1 MTIMIK
7 GNAGYFGFKLAA
19 LASDIVSVMNTAH
32 WKFMSS
38 SKLHR
43 KVDIDLPDDT
53 TSYTT
58 WIESSSPTLQVCQVS
73 QYSLL
78 ADFHIF

>member
-32 WKFMSS
+32 
-38 SKLHR
+38 
-43 KVDIDLPDDT
+43 
-53 TSYTT
+53 
-58 WIESSSPTLQVCQVS
+58 
-73 QYSLL
+73 
-78 ADFHIF
+78 